1 MLDKRSL
8 KLLDIING
16 ECKGDGYKIFA
27 YLDLSLMMPDG
38 LELSAEEIKAS
49 ISTLK
54 EREFISVKYEDEEQ
68 VCVCPLPKG
77 RLIFEN
83 RLDEEIEKQVSARK
97 YFLYSAVG
105 ALVGGVLSSVI
116 TFIIF
121 IALRWI

>member
-27 YLDLSLMMPDG
+27 FLDLSLMMPDE
-38 LELSAEEIKAS
+38 LKLSAEEIKSS
-49 ISTLK
+49 ILTLK
-54 EREFISVKYEDEEQ
+54 EREYISVKYADEEE

-83 RLDEEIEKQVSARK
+83 RLDEEIEKQESARK
-97 YFLYSAVG
+97 YFLYSSVG
-105 ALVGGVLSSVI
+105 ALVGGVLSGVI

-121 IALRWI
+121 FALRGL

>member
-27 YLDLSLMMPDG
+27 FSDLSLMMPDG
-38 LELSAEEIKAS
+38 LELSSEEIKDS

-54 EREFISVKYEDEEQ
+54 ERELISVKYEDEEE

-83 RLDEEIEKQVSARK
+83 RIDEEIEKQESARK
-97 YFLYSAVG
+97 YFFYSAVG
-105 ALVGGVLSSVI
+105 AIVGGVLSSVI

-121 IALRWI
+121 FALRRL